1 MLTKEEIKLKAK
13 PVLIRY
19 GVLKASLFGSTAR
32 GENNENSDIDLLIQF
47 GDDKTLLDLVSLK
60 LELEKILKSNIDL
73 LTFDSIN
80 PRLKKEILEDQ
91 EVIYA

>member
-1 MLTKEEIKLKAK
+1 MLTKEEIKSKAK
-13 PVLIRY
+13 PILKRN

-32 GENNENSDIDLLIQF
+32 GENNDNSDIDLLIQF
-47 GDDKTLLDLVSLK
+47 SDDKSLLDLVGLK
-60 LELEKILKSNIDL
+60 LELEEILKSNIDL

-80 PRLKKEILEDQ
+80 PRLKKEILRDQ